1 MKKNDVFNYLACN
14 LGTESDEPNIEL
26 ASSLCK
32 SRNEDAV
39 VTLIEGLKSSSS
51 EVASDCIKV
60 LYELGR
66 RSPDMIADHVPDF
79 IRILSSQD
87 SSMVSGG
94 MSALAEA
101 ARLNPADVYAHRESV
116 IRAYEK
122 GDDLIRNEAVRVCA
136 EVSRADPRYEHT
148 MFPFI
153 LRDLETCRP
162 EEILQHAERA
172 LTAVNKENA
181 AAFRSV
187 LEKRIDLLSVPQRK
201 IMENLLHAV

>member
-66 RSPDMIADHVPDF
+66 RSPDMIADHVDAYCMPS
-79 IRILSSQD
+79 IRNTVQFAKAELGDD
-87 SSMVSGG
+87 SVLYG
-94 MSALAEA
+94 ALA
-101 ARLNPADVYAHRESV
+101 LT
-116 IRAYEK
+116 EK
-122 GDDLIRNEAVRVCA
+122 
-136 EVSRADPRYEHT
+136 
-148 MFPFI
+148 
-153 LRDLETCRP
+153 
-162 EEILQHAERA
+162 
-172 LTAVNKENA
+172 NK
-181 AAFRSV
+181 
-187 LEKRIDLLSVPQRK
+187 KK
-201 IMENLLHAV
+201 